1 MSLTQ
6 RLYPNDPNNPGLRHN
21 DAADAFRHAYWS
33 YTMTKA
39 FGSDEAQL
47 FGNAHEIS
55 SANPAGERYMDLY
68 NNQVGRELAT
78 TGQGA
83 PIDVIKNAVA
93 KGSTRNS
100 PFK

>member
-1 MSLTQ
+1 
-6 RLYPNDPNNPGLRHN
+6 
-21 DAADAFRHAYWS
+21 
-33 YTMTKA
+33 MTKA
-39 FGSDEAQL
+39 FGPSEARL

-68 NNQVGRELAT
+68 NNQVGRDLAA

-83 PIDVIKNAVA
+83 PIDMIRSAVA
-93 KGSTRNS
+93 NGATRNS